1 MRQYRRT
8 FVGASR
14 PLTCD
19 AGEARDHLQALGEAG
34 LGLRA
39 AAQLTGI
46 GYTTLRDLRQ
56 GRQARCR
63 TATADAVL
71 GLTFVATVDGKRI
84 PKDDAVE
91 LVRRLSRAGVERQEL
106 AAMLGYRHPCVDFVG
121 AHRKSITVRTWRR
134 LVILARLLV
143 RAGRVPPSVLEGL
156 T

>member
-1 MRQYRRT
+1 MKEYRRT
-8 FVGASR
+8 FVGAPR
-14 PLTCD
+14 PHTTD
-19 AGEARDHLQALGEAG
+19 ASEARAHLQRLGEAG

-39 AAQLTGI
+39 AAKLTGI

-91 LVRRLSRAGVERQEL
+91 LVERLAAAGIERQEL
-106 AAMLGYRHPCVDFVG
+106 AAMLGYQTRSLGFTV
-121 AHRKSITVRTWRR
+121 HRQQSVTVRTWRR
-134 LVILARLLV
+134 LVILTRLLV
-143 RAGRVPPSVLEGL
+143 RAGRVPADVLEGL
-156 T
+156 A